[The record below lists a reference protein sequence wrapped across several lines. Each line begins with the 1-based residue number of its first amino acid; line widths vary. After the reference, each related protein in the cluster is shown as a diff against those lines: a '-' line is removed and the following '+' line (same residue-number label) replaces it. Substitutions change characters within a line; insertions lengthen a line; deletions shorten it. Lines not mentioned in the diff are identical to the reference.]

1 MAKRIKYSEDPDLR
15 AVIGKQINNALG
27 YLGGPLSAAR
37 RKSLEY
43 YLGDK
48 LGTEI
53 DGRSQV
59 VSTDVADTVE
69 SMLPNLLRIFTASD
83 KVVRCDPVT
92 AEDVPMADQ
101 ATAYLNH
108 VFYKENDGFKL
119 LYNFFKDALIEK
131 NGFLKVYYDESER
144 IEYETYKNLNE
155 DEYYALMDTD
165 DDIEKIETEE
175 IVDEKVKGQN
185 ELIIE
190 KAEETIVDPAQLE
203 IIKAQLPK
211 PILHNCTLKRTIKK
225 GMIKV
230 ESIMPDEF
238 LINRNA
244 KSIDEADFIAQRVYM
259 TRSEIIQMGF
269 EEEDVMRLP
278 TAQVSLFNTENL
290 VRQRPVSAFP
300 IETPTDK
307 STEKVEIYECY
318 VRYDFDKDGIAELR
332 KVLTAGVEGAFILEN
347 SPCDTM
353 PFVSVTPIPMP
364 HRFYGRSIAELV
376 EDIQLMKSTVMRQL
390 LDNMYLTNNNRVAI
404 MDGMVNMDD
413 ILTTRPGGIVR
424 TKQPPNQVMQ
434 PIQAQ
439 PISQQ
444 AFPLLEYLDQVRE
457 VRTGVTKYNQGLDSE
472 SLNKTATGINA
483 IMNQTQMRSE
493 LIVRIFAETGVKDL
507 FRKMFALSVKYQDKE
522 KIIKLNNEYIPVLP
536 TEWKDR
542 FNISISVGLGTGTK
556 EQQVVMLNNILQK
569 QLQAFELQGKR
580 DYPMV
585 TMKNMYNTLS
595 KMVENAGLQTV
606 ESYFVDPIKGQQM
619 VTPPPPP
626 PISPIEKI
634 EMARIDSEN
643 KRKLA
648 DLDLRSKEAQLD
660 HQADLLDFEAKIKDM
675 SLKYN
680 TQLDTTK
687 IKADAEL
694 DRVIIAHGSKNL
706 EQAEKSASMFTKR
719 FENINGQQRPR
730 QAAQGIEQIIS
741 SQTDITE

>member
-1 MAKRIKYSEDPDLR
+1 MAKKILKLEDPTLR
-15 AVIGKQINNALG
+15 SILQGQITNAIG
-27 YLGGPLSAAR
+27 YLGGLLSDQR
-37 RKSLEY
+37 EKSLKY
-43 YLGDK
+43 YQGDPLGN
-48 LGTEI
+48 EM

-69 SMLPNLLRIFTASD
+69 SLLPNILRVFTSSD
-83 KVVRCDPVT
+83 KVVRCEPVK
-92 AEDVPMADQ
+92 AEDAPLADQ

-108 VFYKENDGFKL
+108 IFYKENDGFTL

-131 NGFLKVYYDESER
+131 NGILKIFYDEKKEV
-144 IEYETYKNLNE
+144 EHETYKNLT
-155 DEYYALMDTD
+155 DEEYNVLVDNPEVEILEEEARD
-165 DDIEKIETEE
+165 D
-175 IVDEKVKGQN
+175 
-185 ELIIE
+185 E
-190 KAEETIVDPAQLE
+190 KAEEGIE
-203 IIKAQLPK
+203 IIKEQMSNQMMAVEAEEINIPVPK
-211 PILHNCTLKRTIKK
+211 LHDCRIKRTSSK
-225 GMIKV
+225 GRIKV
-230 ESIMPDEF
+230 ESIPPEEF
-238 LINRNA
+238 LID
-244 KSIDEADFIAQRVYM
+244 KEAVKLEDAMYVAHRVEVSR
-259 TRSEIIQMGF
+259 TELVEMGYDK
-269 EEEDVMRLP
+269 EDVYNLP
-278 TAQVSLFNTENL
+278 TSDATIMNMEKLARFRN
-290 VRQRPVSAFP
+290 
-300 IETPTDK
+300 IEDYPYDTSNDP
-307 STEKVEIYECY
+307 STQKIQIYENY
-318 VRYDFDKDGIAELR
+318 IRYDYDGDGIAELR
-332 KVLTAGVEGAFILEN
+332 KVVSVGSSGYYILEN
-347 SPCDTM
+347 MPCDQI

-364 HRFYGRSIAELV
+364 HRFYGRSVAELV

-413 ILTTRPGGIVR
+413 ILTTRPGGIIR

-434 PIQAQ
+434 QIQAQ

-444 AFPLLEYLDQVRE
+444 AFPLLEYLDQVKE

-472 SLNKTATGINA
+472 SLNKTATGVNA
-483 IMNQTQMRSE
+483 ILNQTQMRSE

-522 KIIKLNNEYIPVLP
+522 KIIQLNNEYITVLP

-569 QLQAFELQGKR
+569 QLKAFELQGHR

-626 PISPIEKI
+626 PVSPIEKI

-648 DLDLRSKEAQLD
+648 DLDLRSKEAELD

-719 FENINGQQRPR
+719 FENIHGQQRPR
-730 QAAQGIEQIIS
+730 QEAQGLEQIIS